1 MPGIWRTEM
10 DDNNSK
16 WNPKVIGIILGL
28 AIGLVLVF
36 AGALNA
42 FILGGW
48 LIGKYIAGE
57 IDLDDLYDRYL
68 RGRTKRLGR

>member
-1 MPGIWRTEM
+1 M

-42 FILGGW
+42 FILALFIFGGW

-57 IDLDDLYDRYL
+57 IDLDDLYDRHL
-68 RGRTKRLGR
+68 RGRSRRSGR

>member
-1 MPGIWRTEM
+1 MEESS
-10 DDNNSK
+10 SK
-16 WNPKVIGIILGL
+16 WNPKLIGVIMGL

-42 FILGGW
+42 FILALFVLGGW
-48 LIGKYIAGE
+48 IVGKYVAGE

-68 RGRTKRLGR
+68 RGRTRRSRR

>member
-1 MPGIWRTEM
+1 M

-16 WNPKVIGIILGL
+16 WNPKIIGIILGL

-42 FILGGW
+42 FILALFILGGW